1 MYYVKKMAVLF
12 VILGSTV
19 FAQWEKEY
27 VKDEFGKS
35 TRNYYLVHKGH
46 DNSPS
51 MLCTKSNII
60 VQLNERG
67 KENLY
72 TSSLVNEIVKI
83 TDEKG
88 KTHNVDA
95 TVLVDLDNAT
105 PYSIIVNR
113 KNTIMIDLMKDNEV
127 LVFQVGKSGNDQ
139 KFRVSFH
146 DFDKVYEEATANK
159 FVDKK

>member
-1 MYYVKKMAVLF
+1 MLKKMAVLF

-72 TSSLVNEIVKI
+72 TSSLVNEIVKV

-146 DFDKVYEEATANK
+146 DFDKVYEEATTNK

>member
-1 MYYVKKMAVLF
+1 MLKKMAVLF

-72 TSSLVNEIVKI
+72 TSSLVNEIVKV

-105 PYSIIVNR
+105 HSIIVNR

>member
-1 MYYVKKMAVLF
+1 MLKKMAVLF

-46 DNSPS
+46 DNSLS

-72 TSSLVNEIVKI
+72 TSSLINEIVKV

-88 KTHNVDA
+88 KTMCRQGI
-95 TVLVDLDNAT
+95 
-105 PYSIIVNR
+105 YR
-113 KNTIMIDLMKDNEV
+113 
-127 LVFQVGKSGNDQ
+127 SGS
-139 KFRVSFH
+139 V
-146 DFDKVYEEATANK
+146 
-159 FVDKK
+159 

>member
-1 MYYVKKMAVLF
+1 MLKRIAVLL
-12 VILGSTV
+12 VILGTTV

-27 VKDEFGKS
+27 VKDEFGKA

-51 MLCTKSNII
+51 MLFTKGNLI

-72 TSSLVNEIVKI
+72 TSSLINEIVKV

-88 KTHNVDA
+88 NVHNVDA
-95 TVLVDLDNAT
+95 TVLVDLDNAK

-113 KNTIMIDLMKDNEV
+113 KNTAMIELMKANET
-127 LVFQVGKSGNDQ
+127 LIFQVGKSGNNQ
-139 KFRVSFH
+139 EFAVSFH
-146 DFDKVYEEATANK
+146 DFDKVYEEATENK
-159 FVDKK
+159 FTDKK

>member
-1 MYYVKKMAVLF
+1 MLKRMAVLL

-51 MLCTKSNII
+51 MLFTKGNLI

-72 TSSLVNEIVKI
+72 TSSLINEIVKV

-88 KTHNVDA
+88 NVHNVDA
-95 TVLVDLDNAT
+95 TVLVDLDNAK

-113 KNTIMIDLMKDNEV
+113 KNTTMINLMKDNET
-127 LVFQVGKSGNDQ
+127 LVFQLGKSGSNQ
-139 KFRVSFH
+139 KFTVSFH

-159 FVDKK
+159 FTDKK

>member
-1 MYYVKKMAVLF
+1 
-12 VILGSTV
+12 
-19 FAQWEKEY
+19 
-27 VKDEFGKS
+27 
-35 TRNYYLVHKGH
+35 
-46 DNSPS
+46 

-127 LVFQVGKSGNDQ
+127 SCFPSWKIR
-139 KFRVSFH
+139 K
-146 DFDKVYEEATANK
+146 
-159 FVDKK
+159 

>member
-1 MYYVKKMAVLF
+1 MLKKMAVLF

-27 VKDEFGKS
+27 VKDEFGKP

-72 TSSLVNEIVKI
+72 TSLLVNEIVKV